1 MQLLNSESES
11 KKLKIGK
18 EEIDLSVIRSK
29 EIKKFEKAIR
39 DFTTRNITKKTKE
52 MRYEFAKD
60 IKRIPILENEYMD
73 LAVRVSNLE
82 RMLGK
87 KQRWLYR

>member
-87 KQRWLYR
+87 KQR

>member
-1 MQLLNSESES
+1 LLNSESES

-87 KQRWLYR
+87 KQR

>member
-1 MQLLNSESES
+1 MLNSESES

-87 KQRWLYR
+87 KQR

>member
-1 MQLLNSESES
+1 MRLLNSELES
-11 KKLKIGK
+11 KKLKIEN
-18 EEIDLSVIRSK
+18 EEVDLSIIRSK

-60 IKRIPILENEYMD
+60 IKRIPILENEYID
-73 LAVRVSNLE
+73 LAVRVSKLE

-87 KQRWLYR
+87 KQR